1 MKIATVIPLAKG
13 IFKEE
18 LTYFTAKEI
27 PNGSVVSIPVRNK
40 KILGI
45 VASSEEVYSQRSSI
59 KEMDF
64 NLKKILEI
72 KDRAIFSPEFIESG
86 IEVSKYFG
94 TKSGIGLTSLIP
106 ASFREEYD
114 KIAKFKTPGIQIKKT
129 IIKPEKKL
137 FQASLTDRI
146 SFYKTLVRASFAEKK
161 SIFMVLPTEHDIV
174 IFSEMLSRGIENFT
188 FSIHGGLTAKKQIEK
203 FKEIMESEHPVLIFG
218 TGAFLSIPRNDI
230 GTIIVEHE
238 SSNAYKSM
246 NRPYLDFRFFAELF
260 ASKTNIKFILSDTLL
275 RFETIGRKDI
285 EFLSE
290 VHPLSYRT
298 EFQGKLEIIN
308 QNPKKEND
316 TSNTLS
322 TSKKSFKIFSEQAIN
337 QIRDTVSKK
346 ENVFVFS
353 LRKGLATMTV
363 CKDCNETI
371 NCDKCLSPVALY
383 LSKDRK
389 KRMFIC
395 NRCSTEK
402 SPETT
407 CKSCGS
413 WNLMPLGIGTD
424 TVFEELKKQFPENKI
439 FKLDKEVV
447 KTASGAEK
455 ITKEFEENKGSI
467 LVGTEMALFYIKDK
481 LPLSIIASFDSFW
494 SIPNFRINEKIIQLI
509 ISIISKTENKL
520 IIQTKNEK
528 DPAILAIKGEN
539 LLSFVREELENRKT
553 LGYPPYKRFIKIT
566 FLGDKEETIK
576 AKKHLKETFS
586 EYEPHIFS
594 GFVTKFKD
602 KYITNALIKIDCQ
615 KWSLPEISTGSS
627 LDKNLLEK
635 LLSLPPNFSINVD
648 PEDLL

>member
-45 VASSEEVYSQRSSI
+45 VVSSEKVLNAKSNI
-59 KEMDF
+59 KGMDF

-72 KDRAIFSPEFIESG
+72 KDKAIFSTEFLKSG
-86 IEVSKYFG
+86 TEASKYFS
-94 TKSGIGLTSLIP
+94 TKTGIGLTSIIP

-114 KIAKFKTPGIQIKKT
+114 KIAKFKTPGISLNKLN
-129 IIKPEKKL
+129 IKPEKKL
-137 FQASLTDRI
+137 FQASLADRI

-161 SIFMVLPTEHDIV
+161 SIFMLLPTEYDIET
-174 IFSEMLSRGIENFT
+174 FSEMLSKGIENFT
-188 FSIHGGLTAKKQIEK
+188 FSIHGGLTTKKQIEK
-203 FKEIMESEHPVLIFG
+203 FKQIMESEHPVLIFG
-218 TGAFLSIPRNDI
+218 TGQFLSIPRNDL

-238 SSNAYKSM
+238 SSNAYKAMS
-246 NRPYLDFRFFAELF
+246 RPYFDFRFFAELF
-260 ASKTNIKFILSDTLL
+260 ASKINAQFILSDTLL

-285 EFLSE
+285 DYLSE
-290 VHPLSYRT
+290 VHPLSFRT
-298 EFQGKLEIIN
+298 DFKGEIEIIN
-308 QNPKKEND
+308 QNEKIENEKK
-316 TSNTLS
+316 
-322 TSKKSFKIFSEQAIN
+322 KFKIFSDQAISE
-337 QIRDTVSKK
+337 IKSAISKK
-346 ENVFVFS
+346 ENVFIFS

-371 NCDKCLSPVALY
+371 NCEKCLAPVVLY

-395 NRCSTEK
+395 NRCGIEK
-402 SPETT
+402 NPETT
-407 CKSCGS
+407 CNKCSS

-424 TVFEELKKQFPENKI
+424 TVFEEIKKQFPENKI
-439 FKLDKEVV
+439 FKLDKEVA
-447 KTASGAEK
+447 KTATGAEK
-455 ITKEFEENKGSI
+455 IMKEFEENESSI
-467 LVGTEMALFYIKDK
+467 LVGTEMALFYLKDK
-481 LPLSIIASFDSFW
+481 IPLSIIASFDSFW
-494 SIPNFRINEKIIQLI
+494 SIPNFRITEKIIQLI

-528 DPAILAIKGEN
+528 DSAILAIKGEN

-553 LGYPPYKRFIKIT
+553 LDYPPYKRFIKIT
-566 FLGDKEETIK
+566 YLGDKEGTVK
-576 AKKHLKETFS
+576 AKKYLKETFE

-594 GFVTKFKD
+594 GFVTKFGD
-602 KYITNALIKIDCQ
+602 KYVTNALIKIECK
-615 KWSLPEISTGSS
+615 KWSLPEISSDSS
-627 LDKNLLEK
+627 IEENLSEK
-635 LLSLPPNFSINVD
+635 LLSLPPSFSINVD